1 MRYEDRIVEEVQSL
15 NDIVEVIS
23 GYIPLRRAGKSFK
36 AVCPFHQEKT
46 PSFIVNAE
54 RQIFHCFGCGAGG
67 DVYSFL
73 MKYENLTF
81 PEALRQLAERV
92 HVTLPEK
99 STGKE
104 ENSIAGKLFE
114 INEAAFQYYR
124 KNFENKEIGRPA
136 REYMQKRGFELTAL
150 EESGVGYALSDW
162 RGLYDH
168 LSRRGFPEDL
178 MIKSGLILRAAQ
190 GNCYDLLR
198 GRVIFPIRN
207 AQGKTV
213 AFGGRIM
220 TDELPK
226 YINSPETEIFRKRR
240 EFFGLNTAKR
250 FIPADNPSIFVV
262 EGYLD
267 QIRLDLGGFRNTVA
281 TLGTALTEDHVR
293 VLKRYVSEAVLVYDG
308 DKAGEAASLRGLEIF
323 LQEGLLVKLLSLPQG
338 KDPDQLIR
346 EEGAE
351 AFRKLAANAQD
362 IFDFKLA
369 SLLKKYNRN
378 DSLGLLRITG
388 EFLETFA
395 HVRNEVLLD
404 QYINRL
410 SMVLGVQSD
419 SIRRELDKLR
429 AKLARPEGPEKGG
442 EPQKEKKE
450 GGAENDEFILL
461 SVLFSDPALIEK
473 VQEEL
478 SAEDF
483 LDPGARQVFSL
494 LGELNRSGR
503 KVTLTSVLDRGDDE
517 RLKSRLRES
526 SFFDMDEISR
536 HKAVDD
542 CIRSMRQKKIKKNLN
557 DLQLKIREAESR
569 GRGEQVLEYMKE
581 YQALM
586 ARMK

>member
-54 RQIFHCFGCGAGG
+54 RQIFHCFGCGEGG

-99 STGKE
+99 SAGKE

-114 INEAAFQYYR
+114 INEAASQYYR
-124 KNFENKEIGRPA
+124 KNFENKETGRTA
-136 REYMQKRGFELTAL
+136 REYMQKRGFDLAAL
-150 EESGVGYALSDW
+150 EEAGVGYALSDW

-168 LSRRGFPEDL
+168 LTRRGFPEEL
-178 MIKSGLILRAAQ
+178 MLKSGIILRAAQ

-240 EFFGLNTAKR
+240 EFYGLNIAKR

-267 QIRLDLGGFRNTVA
+267 QIRLALGGFRNSVA

-369 SLLKKYNRN
+369 SLLKKYNKK

-388 EFLETFA
+388 EFLDTFA
-395 HVRNEVLLD
+395 HIRNEVLLD

-410 SMVLGVQSD
+410 SMVLGVQAE
-419 SIRRELDKLR
+419 SIRRELDKLQ
-429 AKLARPEGPEKGG
+429 AKLNRPEGKEQSAQ
-442 EPQKEKKE
+442 PQSDKKE

-461 SVLFSDPALIEK
+461 SVLFSDPALIDK

-483 LDPGARQVFSL
+483 SDPGARQVFSL
-494 LGELNRSGR
+494 LAELNRTGR
-503 KVTLTSVLDRGDDE
+503 KVTLTAVLDRGDDE

-536 HKAVDD
+536 LKAVDD

-557 DLQLKIREAESR
+557 DLQLKIREAESG